1 MEQYEELVIEIIEF
15 DYEDIITTSGDIDL
29 EDYDI

>member
-1 MEQYEELVIEIIEF
+1 MEQYEELVIEIIVF

-29 EDYDI
+29 PDVP